1 MNRFRNN
8 GERFMR
14 TSTRL
19 TSRAAAYGFWR
30 RCLGPVVLA
39 AAVSAAG
46 GAHADDSVLTWI
58 VKSISSDEDGDIIQA
73 SAMRVPQV
81 GTALVTGQQ
90 IATGAGQ
97 HMVLVNGRDLVE
109 IKPNSTLIIGDD
121 DASTP
126 EANVSLVNGA
136 IHVEVGK
143 RAPGKTFAVDAPYLV
158 ATVKGT
164 QFEVNSSSAQTSVAV
179 SEGVV
184 AVSSDTSGAS
194 VDVTAGKT
202 AVVGRRN
209 ADKPKVSP
217 TTAGGTPSTI
227 DTDTTT
233 ESASADDGGN
243 SGGSDSGPGGSDS
256 GGSGS
261 GGSNS
266 GGSNSGGSNSGDS
279 GGSDSGSSDS
289 GSGGLGGAVG
299 DATGAV
305 GGAVGGVAD
314 GVGDAVGGATG
325 ALGDAVGGPVG
336 DAVSGLGGA
345 VGGAVGGV
353 GGAVGGAVGG
363 LGGAVGGLLGGDK

>member
-243 SGGSDSGPGGSDS
+243 SGGSDSGSGGGSDSGGSNSGGSDS

-266 GGSNSGGSNSGDS
+266 GGS
-279 GGSDSGSSDS
+279 SSD
-289 GSGGLGGAVG
+289 SGGLGGAVG